1 VNATEA
7 VVSDDAR
14 FFIFSYNGRDF
25 LLDPEGMDSE
35 SIELMCGRGT
45 RMSAVGVAFRVFQ
58 KRAAAWKGSG
68 RSWLLYFVHGAEISM
83 TFEDSFRGKVAIVT
97 GGASGIGKALGGAL
111 SRSRATVTLIDKDEE
126 ALLATVKELG
136 NAVEGKTADV
146 TDFESV
152 KRVVDEVFAKYGK
165 LDHLFN
171 NAGTIIIGEVRDISI
186 EDWREVIG
194 VNLMGVVNGV
204 AAAYPEMVRQK
215 SGHIVNV
222 ASMVGLMPVGMQA
235 AYTASKFGVVGLSH
249 ALRVEGR
256 QLGVKVSVVCPP
268 CVDTPMW
275 TKAKVV
281 GSTVKTPNGFVDL
294 SPWWPKFLDAD
305 TEAEII
311 LKGVMKNKATIKHD
325 LAWQLMWW
333 LYRLFPRVYLWVEDI
348 TVMKQ
353 ARAVREKARDAGPGA
368 GEAVQGVEGVG
379 VPAGEFV
386 KEIAVALDDQ

>member
-1 VNATEA
+1 
-7 VVSDDAR
+7 
-14 FFIFSYNGRDF
+14 
-25 LLDPEGMDSE
+25 
-35 SIELMCGRGT
+35 
-45 RMSAVGVAFRVFQ
+45 MSAVGAAFRVFQ
-58 KRAAAWKGSG
+58 KRAAAWKGIG
-68 RSWLLYFVHGAEISM
+68 RSWLLYFVHGAEMSM
-83 TFEDSFRGKVAIVT
+83 TIEDSFRGKVVIVT
-97 GGASGIGKALGGAL
+97 GGASGIGKALGSAL
-111 SRSRATVTLIDKDEE
+111 SRSGATVTLIDKDEE

-152 KRVVDEVFAKYGK
+152 KRVVDELFGKYGK

-275 TKAKVV
+275 TKARVV

-333 LYRLFPRVYLWVEDI
+333 LYSLFPRVYFWAEDI

-353 ARAVREKARDAGPGA
+353 ARAVREKERGAGPGA
-368 GEAVQGVEGVG
+368 GEGVQGRMCVYLRENS
-379 VPAGEFV
+379 
-386 KEIAVALDDQ
+386 

>member
-1 VNATEA
+1 
-7 VVSDDAR
+7 
-14 FFIFSYNGRDF
+14 
-25 LLDPEGMDSE
+25 
-35 SIELMCGRGT
+35 
-45 RMSAVGVAFRVFQ
+45 
-58 KRAAAWKGSG
+58 
-68 RSWLLYFVHGAEISM
+68 M

-97 GGASGIGKALGGAL
+97 GGASGIGKALGSAL
-111 SRSRATVTLIDKDEE
+111 SRSGAIVILIDKDEE

-136 NAVEGKTADV
+136 NAVEGKTANV

-152 KRVVDEVFAKYGK
+152 KRLVDEVFAKYGK

-204 AAAYPEMVRQK
+204 AAAYPQMVRQK

-222 ASMVGLMPVGMQA
+222 ASMVGLMPLGMQA

-256 QLGVKVSVVCPP
+256 QLGVKVSVACPP
-268 CVDTPMW
+268 CVDTPIW

-281 GSTVKTPNGFVDL
+281 GSTVRRPMGFVDL

-311 LKGVMKNKATIKHD
+311 LKGVRKNKATIEHD
-325 LAWQLMWW
+325 LAWHLMWW
-333 LYRLFPRVYLWVEDI
+333 LYTLFPRLYLWVEDI

-353 ARAVREKARDAGPGA
+353 ARAVREKKRDAGPGA
-368 GEAVQGVEGVG
+368 GEAVQGAEGVG
-379 VPAGEFV
+379 APAGEL
-386 KEIAVALDDQ
+386 KEITVAL

>member
-1 VNATEA
+1 MAKNANCR
-7 VVSDDAR
+7 AR
-14 FFIFSYNGRDF
+14 P
-25 LLDPEGMDSE
+25 LDRRLG
-35 SIELMCGRGT
+35 GKT
-45 RMSAVGVAFRVFQ
+45 
-58 KRAAAWKGSG
+58 
-68 RSWLLYFVHGAEISM
+68 EISM
-83 TFEDSFRGKVAIVT
+83 TFEESFRGKVAIVT
-97 GGASGIGKALGGAL
+97 GGASGIGKALGSAL
-111 SRSRATVTLIDKDEE
+111 SRSGATVTLIDKDEE

-152 KRVVDEVFAKYGK
+152 KRVVDEVLEKYGK

-222 ASMVGLMPVGMQA
+222 ASMAGLMPLGMQA

-249 ALRVEGR
+249 ALRVEGG

-268 CVDTPMW
+268 CIDTPIW

-281 GSTVKTPNGFVDL
+281 GSTVKTPKGFVAL

-311 LKGVMKNKATIKHD
+311 LKGVIKNKATIEDD
-325 LAWQLMWW
+325 LAWHLMWL
-333 LYRLFPRVYLWVEDI
+333 LYRLLPRVYLWVEDI

-353 ARAVREKARDAGPGA
+353 ARAVRDVGPGA
-368 GEAVQGVEGVG
+368 GEAIQGAEG
-379 VPAGEFV
+379 VPAGELAAAFWLESARV
-386 KEIAVALDDQ
+386 HGH

>member
-1 VNATEA
+1 
-7 VVSDDAR
+7 
-14 FFIFSYNGRDF
+14 
-25 LLDPEGMDSE
+25 M
-35 SIELMCGRGT
+35 
-45 RMSAVGVAFRVFQ
+45 
-58 KRAAAWKGSG
+58 
-68 RSWLLYFVHGAEISM
+68 EISM
-83 TFEDSFRGKVAIVT
+83 TFEDGFRGKVAIVT
-97 GGASGIGKALGGAL
+97 GGASGIGKALGSAL
-111 SRSRATVTLIDKDEE
+111 SRSGAAVTLIDKDKE
-126 ALLATVKELG
+126 ALAATVKELG

-152 KRVVDEVFAKYGK
+152 KRVVDEVFRKYGK

-171 NAGTIIIGEVRDISI
+171 NAGTIIIGEARDISI

-215 SGHIVNV
+215 SGHIINV

-235 AYTASKFGVVGLSH
+235 PYTASKFGVVGLSH

-256 QLGVKVSVVCPP
+256 QLGVKVSVVCPA
-268 CVDTPMW
+268 CVDTPIW

-281 GSTVKTPNGFVDL
+281 GSTVKTPNGFLDL

-311 LKGVMKNKATIKHD
+311 LKGVMKNKATIEHD
-325 LAWQLMWW
+325 LAWHLLWW
-333 LYRLFPRVYLWVEDI
+333 LYKLFPKVYLWVEDI

-353 ARAVREKARDAGPGA
+353 ARAVRKKERNAGPGA
-368 GEAVQGVEGVG
+368 GEAVQAAEGVG
-379 VPAGEFV
+379 VPDGELAADFWL
-386 KEIAVALDDQ
+386 KPTRHTGSRPDLRGAPGPA

>member
-1 VNATEA
+1 
-7 VVSDDAR
+7 
-14 FFIFSYNGRDF
+14 
-25 LLDPEGMDSE
+25 L
-35 SIELMCGRGT
+35 IELMCRRGT
-45 RMSAVGVAFRVFQ
+45 RMSEAGAAFRVSQ
-58 KRAAAWKGSG
+58 KRTAAWDGSLRSR
-68 RSWLLYFVHGAEISM
+68 RSWLQYFVHGAKISM

-97 GGASGIGKALGGAL
+97 GGASGIGKALGRAL
-111 SRSRATVTLIDKDEE
+111 SRSGATVTLIDKDEE

-136 NAVEGKTADV
+136 NAVEGKTVDV

-152 KRVVDEVFAKYGK
+152 KRVVDEVFAKCGK

-256 QLGVKVSVVCPP
+256 RLGVKVSVVCPP
-268 CVDTPMW
+268 CVDTPLW

-281 GSTVKTPNGFVDL
+281 GSTVKTPNGFVAL
-294 SPWWPKFLDAD
+294 SPWWPRVLDAD
-305 TEAEII
+305 SEAEII
-311 LKGVMKNKATIKHD
+311 LKGVMRNKATIKHD
-325 LAWQLMWW
+325 LAWHLMWW
-333 LYRLFPRVYLWVEDI
+333 LYSLFPRIYLWVEDI

-353 ARAVREKARDAGPGA
+353 ARAVREKDRDAGPGA
-368 GEAVQGVEGVG
+368 REAVRGAVGVG
-379 VPAGEFV
+379 VPAGEFA
-386 KEIAVALDDQ
+386 KEIAVAL

>member
-1 VNATEA
+1 
-7 VVSDDAR
+7 
-14 FFIFSYNGRDF
+14 
-25 LLDPEGMDSE
+25 
-35 SIELMCGRGT
+35 
-45 RMSAVGVAFRVFQ
+45 MSAKAAVRVSQ
-58 KRAAAWKGSG
+58 KRTAAWDGSG
-68 RSWLLYFVHGAEISM
+68 RSWLQYFVPGAKISM

-97 GGASGIGKALGGAL
+97 GGASGIGKALGRAL
-111 SRSRATVTLIDKDEE
+111 SRSGATVTLIDNDEE

-136 NAVEGKTADV
+136 NAVEGKTVDV

-152 KRVVDEVFAKYGK
+152 KRAVSEVFAKCGK

-204 AAAYPEMVRQK
+204 AAAYPEMVRRK

-222 ASMVGLMPVGMQA
+222 ASMVGLMPVAMQA

-256 QLGVKVSVVCPP
+256 GLGVKVSVVCPP
-268 CVDTPMW
+268 CVDTPLW

-281 GSTVKTPNGFVDL
+281 GSTVKTPNGFVAL

-311 LKGVMKNKATIKHD
+311 LKGVMRNKATIKHD
-325 LAWQLMWW
+325 LAWHLMWW
-333 LYRLFPRVYLWVEDI
+333 LYSLFPRVYLWVEDV
-348 TVMKQ
+348 TVMNQ
-353 ARAVREKARDAGPGA
+353 ARAVRENERGAGPGA
-368 GEAVQGVEGVG
+368 REAVQGAEGVG
-379 VPAGEFV
+379 VPAGGFV
-386 KEIAVALDDQ
+386 KEIAVVL